1 MFDTP
6 SPSPT
11 LIRRIVVVLLALA
24 AAVQIVSSQI
34 GMVAI
39 IGQQPQLGLRLP
51 NAHARPMAL
60 VAWQLASAA
69 GPKRQTLALAAL
81 ANRQT
86 PLVAPAFAA
95 IARVQNDAEGAW
107 LDHAWALSRRDAWVD
122 STMFAHAHAR
132 HDTANELAALAALL
146 DLQFAPG
153 AMREA
158 YLNDLAQP
166 PAFAQAVAALERV
179 PHWRS
184 AFFGGLHVEAMH
196 QATLVSLITALRDK
210 DAPLSRAEMAGLL
223 APMIYGHDANLP
235 VADAVWRAWL
245 GQVDPWAW
253 PASGAEAVRLPFE
266 WVMTDR
272 AHIDLTNTAPV
283 LAFTGNEDPATPIA
297 TKTMVVAAGR
307 YQFTARPAGALAPSA
322 ISAIV
327 LCDGQTVSLANGA
340 VWQTDHACR
349 TSDLRL
355 IVHAAQG
362 TVISA
367 ALRPLPRS

>member
-11 LIRRIVVVLLALA
+11 LIRRIVVALLALA

-39 IGQQPQLGLRLP
+39 IGQQPRLGLRLP

-69 GPKRQTLALAAL
+69 GPKQQTLALAAL

-95 IARVQNDAEGAW
+95 IARVQDDAEGAW
-107 LDHAWALSRRDAWVD
+107 LDHAWALSRRDAWVAA
-122 STMFAHAHAR
+122 TMFARAHAR

-146 DLQFAPG
+146 DLQYAPG
-153 AMREA
+153 AIREA

-166 PAFAQAVAALERV
+166 SAFAQAVAALQRV
-179 PHWRS
+179 PHWRT
-184 AFFGGLHVEAMH
+184 AFFGGLQVDAEH
-196 QATLVSLITALRDK
+196 QPALVSLITALRDK
-210 DAPLSRAEMAGLL
+210 GAPLSSAEMAGLL
-223 APMIYGHDANLP
+223 APLTYGRDANLP

-245 GQVDPWAW
+245 GRADPWAW
-253 PASGAEAVRLPFE
+253 PASGGEAAHLPFE
-266 WVMTDR
+266 WVMSDR
-272 AHIDLTNTAPV
+272 ARIDPTNAAAV
-283 LAFTGNEDPATPIA
+283 LAFTGNEDPASPIA
-297 TKTMVVAAGR
+297 TKAMVVAAGR
-307 YQFTARPAGALAPSA
+307 YHFTARAAGALAPSA

-327 LCDGQTVSLANGA
+327 VCDGQTVSLANGA
-340 VWQTDHACR
+340 VWQTDHPCR
-349 TSDLRL
+349 AGELRL

-362 TVISA
+362 TVINA
-367 ALRPLPRS
+367 ALRPLPRA